1 MADEKTAEKTNENQ
15 SPAAKAGASV
25 KAEPSAVGGGSF
37 LDTLYEKIT
46 DVIGGDN
53 PNQYFCMTF
62 PGTLIDAADY
72 QYDISGEKPAHVKAN
87 ESKLVNKLFDACFI
101 AAADNGRQLQN
112 QYRTALSM
120 LSPKLNRDLF
130 EMKVRL
136 RKAPSSNWWGNASRQ
151 IQAQQV
157 RMK

>member
-1 MADEKTAEKTNENQ
+1 
-15 SPAAKAGASV
+15 
-25 KAEPSAVGGGSF
+25 
-37 LDTLYEKIT
+37 
-46 DVIGGDN
+46 
-53 PNQYFCMTF
+53 MTF